1 MMAKWPGGWTLVPT
15 SAEAE
20 KIGTIVL
27 TLPALPKHR
36 AGAPVW
42 AVYIRPL
49 PGGLQCFCP

>member
-20 KIGTIVL
+20 KIGAIVL

-49 PGGLQCFCP
+49 PGGLQCFSP